1 MSEPL
6 EVFITYSHE
15 NTEAKDELI
24 TRLAV
29 MKQQNELVTW
39 HDNEML
45 PSDKWREEIFSTR
58 LPNSDLLLYLVSA
71 ASLASENCNRELAV
85 ALEKNIKPIPIIL
98 EDCDWKKHQLGE
110 FQALPDKGN
119 PINEWEFKS
128 KGWQNVVE
136 GIRKFV
142 DAMQSQVDS
151 PPSTPEE
158 ELRAE
163 LAIQQ
168 GNFLLMLK
176 QVDRAIE
183 TYSRAIDLNPRAA
196 HAYYNRGNV
205 YHNKGE
211 FGRAITDYTKAIE
224 LNPNLAEAYNNRGN
238 AYMDKGDSGSAI
250 ADYNKAI
257 QLDTNCA
264 SAYYNRGV
272 AYGEKGDTDRAI
284 VDYTKAIELNP
295 DYTEAY
301 NNRGLA
307 HSKTGNLNCAI
318 ADYDKAIQL
327 RPNDAE
333 AYNNRGLA
341 HSKTGNLDCVIEDFT
356 KVIQLRPNDA
366 EAYNNR
372 GVAYHRKG
380 EINLAIK
387 DYNRTMD
394 LNPDFVAKVYCNR
407 GEAWLHLREWG
418 KAKSDLT
425 AARDMGVDIITSFH
439 NEYASVL
446 DFEQKHDVQLPA
458 DLAAMLTPQGVA
470 IGEEVEREAP
480 HELASDFE
488 IVLDEIVRK
497 YDRAWKTLAKP

>member
-58 LPNSDLLLYLVSA
+58 LPDSDLLLYLVSA
-71 ASLASENCNRELAV
+71 ASLASENCNRELVV

-211 FGRAITDYTKAIE
+211 FGRAIV
-224 LNPNLAEAYNNRGN
+224 
-238 AYMDKGDSGSAI
+238 
-250 ADYNKAI
+250 DYNKAI
-257 QLDTNCA
+257 ELKPDYA
-264 SAYYNRGV
+264 GAYYNRGV

-284 VDYTKAIELNP
+284 ADYNKAIQLDTNCAMAYYNRGNVYIDKGDVGCAIVDYTKAIGLNPDYTEAYYNWGNAYYNKDEFDCAIVDYTKAIELNP
-295 DYTEAY
+295 NLREVY
-301 NNRGLA
+301 NNRGLV
-307 HSKTGNLNCAI
+307 HGNTGHPDRAI
-318 ADYDKAIQL
+318 K
-327 RPNDAE
+327 
-333 AYNNRGLA
+333 
-341 HSKTGNLDCVIEDFT
+341 DFT
-356 KVIQLRPNDA
+356 RAIELDPNYTG
-366 EAYNNR
+366 AYYNR
-372 GVAYHRKG
+372 GVAYYKKG
-380 EINLAIK
+380 DFERAIEDFDK
-387 DYNRTMD
+387 ALQLKPDYAM
-394 LNPDFVAKVYCNR
+394 AYGNR
-407 GEAWLHLREWG
+407 GEAWLHLREWE

-425 AARDMGVDIITSFH
+425 AARDMGRISSLHFITATKALRTSRI
-439 NEYASVL
+439 EMGLSYRKTSPPCC
-446 DFEQKHDVQLPA
+446 FESPDKS
-458 DLAAMLTPQGVA
+458 GFS
-470 IGEEVEREAP
+470 ERNR
-480 HELASDFE
+480 SY
-488 IVLDEIVRK
+488 RG
-497 YDRAWKTLAKP
+497 